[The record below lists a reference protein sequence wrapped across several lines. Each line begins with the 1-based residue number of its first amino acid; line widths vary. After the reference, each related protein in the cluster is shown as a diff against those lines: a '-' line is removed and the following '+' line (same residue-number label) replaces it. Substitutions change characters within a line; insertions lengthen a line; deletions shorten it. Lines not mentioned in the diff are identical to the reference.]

1 MSDHTPSLWDHYG
14 TVDTTGVGAGD
25 GADVRSIMAEAITPA
40 PSTEQVYPDPDVV
53 YEPDPGLVSGGV
65 PDTTGP
71 TGGPNPDVPYVPV
84 EPLHAEQWDTI
95 TSPAVP
101 PVPLGDQPDTDETP
115 VLVDVT
121 DEALSAPESAEEAP
135 EVAEPVEEPSEPAA
149 GDVAPDPA
157 AVVESAPEPAPAE
170 EQPLAETTA
179 DPGEGLLDDLS

>member
-53 YEPDPGLVSGGV
+53 YEPDEALVSGGV

-71 TGGPNPDVPYVPV
+71 TGAPNPDVPYNPV

-101 PVPLGDQPDTDETP
+101 PVPLGDQVADETP

-121 DEALSAPESAEEAP
+121 DEALSAPESVEEAP

-157 AVVESAPEPAPAE
+157 TVVESAPEPDPAE
-170 EQPLAETTA
+170 VEDEGEPAA
-179 DPGEGLLDDLS
+179 FGEGLLDDLS